1 MKVMILVL
9 GTLLLDCTRP
19 SDIEVLDIQ
28 AHLFCDDTGQFSTD
42 ILGPQPS
49 TLFGTPG
56 GDGAP
61 CAASS
66 VLIVGEVFGADGDYM
81 DFIRVSITAVIE
93 ANPAYEIPESEVE
106 RSRVI
111 PITLEGGSAFLPLM
125 LYDIGCAP
133 IRVTVRVGSLDFG
146 SIEAP
151 NEPPT
156 IVALDEL
163 VETIPF
169 TCGH

>member
-1 MKVMILVL
+1 MNILILVL
-9 GTLLLDCTRP
+9 GYLLLHLSQP
-19 SDIEVLDIQ
+19 FDIEVRDIQ
-28 AHLFCDDTGQFSTD
+28 AHLFCDETGQFSAD
-42 ILGPQPS
+42 VLGPEPS
-49 TLFGTPG
+49 TLFNTPG

-66 VLIVGEVFGADGDYM
+66 VLVVGEIFGADGDYM

-106 RSRVI
+106 RSRAI
-111 PITLEGGSAFLPLM
+111 PIRMEGGSAYLPLM
-125 LYDIGCAP
+125 LYQIGCSP

-146 SIEAP
+146 SLAAP
-151 NEPPT
+151 KEPPEF
-156 IVALDEL
+156 VALDERE
-163 VETIPF
+163 ETIPF